1 MSLNMII
8 KEVGLTCELASK
20 HCLSMQISAFIK
32 YGMVGQNT
40 VINIK
45 ITNNTA
51 IIPISTKNGS
61 LAFFDISSWVR
72 NSSQVPVEKQKLE
85 NT

>member
-1 MSLNMII
+1 
-8 KEVGLTCELASK
+8 
-20 HCLSMQISAFIK
+20 
-32 YGMVGQNT
+32 MVGQNT